1 MPLRSLSLARSR
13 QVRDL
18 AAVKGMPLLLLHING
33 TQVHDLRPLEGMKL
47 QQMIFTPRNIRRGM
61 EVLRTMKS
69 LKLIDTDWPPNAKPA
84 EFWKRYDAGE
94 FKK

>member
-1 MPLRSLSLARSR
+1 
-13 QVRDL
+13 
-18 AAVKGMPLLLLHING
+18 
-33 TQVHDLRPLEGMKL
+33 MKL
-47 QQMIFTPRNIRRGM
+47 QQLIFTPRNVTSGIV
-61 EVLRTMKS
+61 VLRSMKS